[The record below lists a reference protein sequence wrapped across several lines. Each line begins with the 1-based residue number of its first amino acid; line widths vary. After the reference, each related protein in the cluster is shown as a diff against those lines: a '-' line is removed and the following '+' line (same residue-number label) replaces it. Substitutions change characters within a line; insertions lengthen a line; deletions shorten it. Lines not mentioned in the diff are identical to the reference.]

1 MFLDGCVMKKIR
13 SIIVLLF
20 LAVFLLCGC
29 DENGQPIDGAAAQ
42 TQAQSQETKETA
54 MVLDDASS
62 QSEAADDDTHV
73 EAGEARYSQSG
84 YGSGDVNDVI
94 ASMKEEAQTGEI
106 ADASVPEDVTK
117 EEEKEENPDEA
128 AQDPAQADTED
139 GQDVQPP
146 EDAANPDEA
155 IAGQEG
161 QEEQQAQEP
170 EPAQPQPQTG
180 SGRLI
185 VIDAGHQAKGNNG
198 KEPIGPGASEMKTKV
213 AGGTSGVASGLKEY
227 ELTLAIS
234 LKLQQ
239 VLASRGYDVRM
250 IRTTNDVNISNAERA
265 QVANN
270 VGAAAFVRIHAN
282 GSENSGA
289 HGAMTICQTP
299 SNPYNG
305 TYYAASKKLS
315 TAVLDGLVAKT
326 GCKRERVWETD
337 TMSGINWCTVPVT
350 IVEVGYM
357 TNPAEDM
364 QMATDAYQQL
374 IAEGIADG
382 IDAFMR

>member
-42 TQAQSQETKETA
+42 TQVQSQETKETA

-62 QSEAADDDTHV
+62 QSEAADDDTHI

-84 YGSGDVNDVI
+84 YGSEDVGAMID
-94 ASMKEEAQTGEI
+94 SLKEEAKNSDIPT
-106 ADASVPEDVTK
+106 DPVPEDVTK
-117 EEEKEENPDEA
+117 EEENPDETA
-128 AQDPAQADTED
+128 HDPAEAATED
-139 GQDVQPP
+139 GQDVQNP
-146 EDAANPDEA
+146 EDVQDPDEA
-155 IAGQEG
+155 TAGQED
-161 QEEQQAQEP
+161 QANAQAQVP

-185 VIDAGHQAKGNNG
+185 AIDAGHQQKGNNG
-198 KEPIGPGASEMKTKV
+198 KEPIGPGASEMKIKV

-227 ELTLAIS
+227 QLTLAIS

-239 VLASRGYDVRM
+239 VLSSRGYDVLM

-265 QVANN
+265 QMANN
-270 VGAAAFVRIHAN
+270 AGAAAFVRIHAN

-305 TYYAASKKLS
+305 AYYVASKKLS

-364 QMATDAYQQL
+364 QMATDSYQQL
-374 IAEGIADG
+374 MAEGIADG

>member
-1 MFLDGCVMKKIR
+1 M
-13 SIIVLLF
+13 
-20 LAVFLLCGC
+20 
-29 DENGQPIDGAAAQ
+29 ID
-42 TQAQSQETKETA
+42 S
-54 MVLDDASS
+54 L
-62 QSEAADDDTHV
+62 
-73 EAGEARYSQSG
+73 
-84 YGSGDVNDVI
+84 
-94 ASMKEEAQTGEI
+94 KEEAKNSDIPT
-106 ADASVPEDVTK
+106 DPVPEDVTK
-117 EEEKEENPDEA
+117 EEENPDETA
-128 AQDPAQADTED
+128 HDPAEAATED
-139 GQDVQPP
+139 GQDVQNP
-146 EDAANPDEA
+146 EDVQDPDEA
-155 IAGQEG
+155 TAGQED
-161 QEEQQAQEP
+161 QANAQAQVP

-185 VIDAGHQAKGNNG
+185 AIDAGHQQKGNNG

-227 ELTLAIS
+227 QLTLAIS

-239 VLASRGYDVRM
+239 VLSSRGYDVLM

-265 QVANN
+265 QMANN
-270 VGAAAFVRIHAN
+270 AGAAAFVRIHAN

-305 TYYAASKKLS
+305 AYYVASKKLS

-364 QMATDAYQQL
+364 QMATDSYQQL
-374 IAEGIADG
+374 MAEGIADG

>member
-42 TQAQSQETKETA
+42 TQVQSQETKETA

-62 QSEAADDDTHV
+62 QSEAADDDTHI

-84 YGSGDVNDVI
+84 YGSEDVGAMID
-94 ASMKEEAQTGEI
+94 SLKEEAKNSDIPT
-106 ADASVPEDVTK
+106 DPVPEDVTK
-117 EEEKEENPDEA
+117 EEENPDETA
-128 AQDPAQADTED
+128 HDPAEAATED
-139 GQDVQPP
+139 GQDVQNP
-146 EDAANPDEA
+146 EDVQDPDEA
-155 IAGQEG
+155 TAGQED
-161 QEEQQAQEP
+161 QTNAQAQVP

-185 VIDAGHQAKGNNG
+185 AIDAGHQQKGNNG

-227 ELTLAIS
+227 QLTLAIS

-239 VLASRGYDVRM
+239 VLSSRGYDVLM

-265 QVANN
+265 QMANN
-270 VGAAAFVRIHAN
+270 AGAAAFVRIHAN

-305 TYYAASKKLS
+305 AYYVASKKLS

-364 QMATDAYQQL
+364 QMATDSYQQL
-374 IAEGIADG
+374 MAEGIADG

>member
-42 TQAQSQETKETA
+42 TQVQSQETKETA

-62 QSEAADDDTHV
+62 QSEAADDDTHI

-84 YGSGDVNDVI
+84 YGSEDVGAMID
-94 ASMKEEAQTGEI
+94 SLKEEAKNSDIPT
-106 ADASVPEDVTK
+106 DPVPEDVTK
-117 EEEKEENPDEA
+117 EEENPDETA
-128 AQDPAQADTED
+128 HDPAEAATED
-139 GQDVQPP
+139 GQDVQNP
-146 EDAANPDEA
+146 EDVQDPDEA
-155 IAGQEG
+155 TAGQED
-161 QEEQQAQEP
+161 QANAQAQVP

-185 VIDAGHQAKGNNG
+185 AIDAGHQQKGNNG

-227 ELTLAIS
+227 QLTLAIS

-239 VLASRGYDVRM
+239 VLSSRGYDVLM

-265 QVANN
+265 QMANN
-270 VGAAAFVRIHAN
+270 AGAAAFVRIHAN

-305 TYYAASKKLS
+305 AYYVASKKLS

-364 QMATDAYQQL
+364 QMATDSYQQL
-374 IAEGIADG
+374 MAEGIADG

>member
-1 MFLDGCVMKKIR
+1 MKKIR

-42 TQAQSQETKETA
+42 TQVQSQETKETA

-62 QSEAADDDTHV
+62 QSEAADDDTHI

-84 YGSGDVNDVI
+84 YGSEDVGAMID
-94 ASMKEEAQTGEI
+94 SLKEEAKNSDIPT
-106 ADASVPEDVTK
+106 DPVPEDVTK
-117 EEEKEENPDEA
+117 EEENPDETA
-128 AQDPAQADTED
+128 HDPAEAATED
-139 GQDVQPP
+139 GQDVQNP
-146 EDAANPDEA
+146 EDVQDPDEA
-155 IAGQEG
+155 TAGQED
-161 QEEQQAQEP
+161 QANAQAQVP

-185 VIDAGHQAKGNNG
+185 AIDAGHQQKGNNG

-227 ELTLAIS
+227 QLTLAIS

-239 VLASRGYDVRM
+239 VLSSRGYDVLM

-265 QVANN
+265 QMANN
-270 VGAAAFVRIHAN
+270 AGAAAFVRIHAN

-305 TYYAASKKLS
+305 AYYVASKKLS

-364 QMATDAYQQL
+364 QMATDSYQQL
-374 IAEGIADG
+374 MAEGIADG

>member
-1 MFLDGCVMKKIR
+1 MFLDGCIMKKIR
-13 SIIVLLF
+13 NIFTLLF

-29 DENGQPIDGAAAQ
+29 DENGQPVDGAAAQ

-62 QSEAADDDTHV
+62 QSEAADDDTHI

-84 YGSGDVNDVI
+84 YGSEDVGAMID
-94 ASMKEEAQTGEI
+94 SLKEEAKNSDIPT
-106 ADASVPEDVTK
+106 DPVPEDVTK
-117 EEEKEENPDEA
+117 EEENPDET
-128 AQDPAQADTED
+128 AQDPAETATED

-146 EDAANPDEA
+146 EDATNPDEA
-155 IAGQEG
+155 TAGQEG
-161 QEEQQAQEP
+161 QEEQQTQEP

-185 VIDAGHQAKGNNG
+185 AIDAGHQQKGNNG

-227 ELTLAIS
+227 QLTLAIS

-239 VLASRGYDVRM
+239 VLSSRGYDVLM

-265 QVANN
+265 QMANN
-270 VGAAAFVRIHAN
+270 AGAAAFVRIHAN

-305 TYYAASKKLS
+305 AYYAASKKLS

-364 QMATDAYQQL
+364 QMATDSYQQL
-374 IAEGIADG
+374 MAEGIADG

>member
-42 TQAQSQETKETA
+42 TQVQSQETKETA

-62 QSEAADDDTHV
+62 QSEAADDDTHI

-84 YGSGDVNDVI
+84 YGSEDVAAMID
-94 ASMKEEAQTGEI
+94 SLKEEAKNSDIPT
-106 ADASVPEDVTK
+106 DPVPEDVTK
-117 EEEKEENPDEA
+117 EEENLDETAQDPAETATEDGEDVQNPEDIQNPDEA
-128 AQDPAQADTED
+128 T
-139 GQDVQPP
+139 
-146 EDAANPDEA
+146 
-155 IAGQEG
+155 AGQED
-161 QEEQQAQEP
+161 QANAQAQVP

-185 VIDAGHQAKGNNG
+185 AIDAGHQQKGNNG

-227 ELTLAIS
+227 QLTLAIS

-239 VLASRGYDVRM
+239 VLSSRGYDVLM

-265 QVANN
+265 QMANN
-270 VGAAAFVRIHAN
+270 AGAAAFVRIHAN

-305 TYYAASKKLS
+305 AYYVASKKLS

-364 QMATDAYQQL
+364 QMATDSYQQL
-374 IAEGIADG
+374 MAEGIADG